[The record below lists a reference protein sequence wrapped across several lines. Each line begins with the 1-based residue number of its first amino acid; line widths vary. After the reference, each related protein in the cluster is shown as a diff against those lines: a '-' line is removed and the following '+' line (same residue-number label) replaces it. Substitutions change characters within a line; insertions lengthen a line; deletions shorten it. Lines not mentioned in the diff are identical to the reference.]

1 MSPNDEVPID
11 TDAEVIRLVREARR
25 LPMKQR
31 LRMLDALKPFTA
43 FEREDGL
50 RFVLG
55 SHSEY
60 RRAKRPRTSN
70 EPMVRWIESFGPGDV
85 LYDVGANTGTLALVA
100 AQAHAGA
107 VPVVAFEPAF
117 DNFAALVRNILAN
130 GMGETITPLQV
141 ALFDET
147 GIRPFH
153 RSSLGAGTALHAVG
167 KALDYAR
174 RPFAP
179 VAVEQVAAFRLDDLV
194 RVLGLPRPTR
204 LKLDV
209 DGFEDRVLAGAA
221 DLLDSSGCDV
231 FMELVEAGPEDGHPA
246 AVKDQLAARG
256 YDVAQQVD
264 HRPKGTY
271 PRIMDVLFIR
281 RRTA

>member
-1 MSPNDEVPID
+1 MSPDDKVSVD
-11 TDAEVIRLVREARR
+11 MDAVVARLVRDAERVPLR
-25 LPMKQR
+25 VR
-31 LRMLDALKPFTA
+31 LRMLEALKVMTV

-50 RFVLG
+50 RFDLE
-55 SHSEY
+55 SASEY
-60 RRAKRPRTSN
+60 KRARRLPTSN
-70 EPMVRWIESFGPGDV
+70 EPMVQWIESFGPGDV
-85 LYDVGANTGTLALVA
+85 FYDVGANTGALALVA
-100 AQAHAGA
+100 ARAHAGG

-130 GMGETITPLQV
+130 KMGETITPLQV

-167 KALDYAR
+167 EALDYAR

-194 RVLGLPRPTR
+194 RVLKLPLPTR

-209 DGFEDRVLAGAA
+209 DGFENRVLAGAA
-221 DLLDSSGCDV
+221 EVLGSSKCDLY
-231 FMELVEAGPEDGHPA
+231 MELVEAGPDDPHSAKLKGLLDAH
-246 AVKDQLAARG
+246 G
-256 YDVAQQVD
+256 YDVAQLID
-264 HRPKGTY
+264 HRPPGTY
-271 PRIMDVLFIR
+271 PRIMDVLFVR
-281 RRTA
+281 R